1 MVLFIDALNTFYSR
15 LYGVGLFLNPHQKC
29 LFLKK
34 ISITARKITLFT
46 SVKIGLVRDSNP
58 GPLAPKARI
67 IPLDQRADI
76 DMFVRKPY
84 ESKYYYLS
92 LVLPPV
98 KMRVRVI

>member
-1 MVLFIDALNTFYSR
+1 MASDYFRTLTKKSF
-15 LYGVGLFLNPHQKC
+15 FLQTSSIIAPKT
-29 LFLKK
+29 
-34 ISITARKITLFT
+34 ISCT
-46 SVKIGLVRDSNP
+46 SIKFGLVRDSNP

>member
-1 MVLFIDALNTFYSR
+1 MASDYFRILT
-15 LYGVGLFLNPHQKC
+15 QKC

-34 ISITARKITLFT
+34 ISIIAPKTT
-46 SVKIGLVRDSNP
+46 SCTSIKVGLVRDSNP

-76 DMFVRKPY
+76 DMLVRKPY

-92 LVLPPV
+92 LVLPRV
-98 KMRVRVI
+98 KTCVRVT